1 MEFVVQF
8 LLYTI
13 GAYVAYIIADR
24 VKTRNPGIN
33 VEPTLYAIGSVI
45 FGYMWVMLFL
55 FVKLAL
61 YNSKNK

>member
-8 LLYTI
+8 LLYAI

-33 VEPTLYAIGSVI
+33 VEPIAYSVGSTLIPGFLVLTLSAII
-45 FGYMWVMLFL
+45 
-55 FVKLAL
+55 
-61 YNSKNK
+61 

>member
-1 MEFVVQF
+1 MEFIVQF
-8 LLYTI
+8 LLYAI

-55 FVKLAL
+55 FIKLAL